1 MGRWRRGSFAVP
13 ELPGFRRDRSGGIG
27 MSNHNDPMRSGRWNA
42 KDVLADLRRDRRM
55 RRVWLAAV
63 LLVMLGLVAV
73 LVWAVA

>member
-1 MGRWRRGSFAVP
+1 
-13 ELPGFRRDRSGGIG
+13 